1 MKYESIF
8 MKIKSRIMNYTIK
21 VIQAL
26 AVNPALGLSRKVRIL
41 GLEGGG
47 GKMTPIRNAVC
58 TGKKVNKYYCQL
70 I

>member
-1 MKYESIF
+1 MRYGSIF
-8 MKIKSRIMNYTIK
+8 TKIKSRIMSYTIK

-26 AVNPALGLSRKVRIL
+26 AVNLAPGLLRKARIL

-47 GKMTPIRNAVC
+47 GKMMPIRNAVC